1 MNREI
6 RKAKLISRNVLEF
19 VAYYS
24 RFNPLY
30 KLSYYK
36 KRAFPHKERLVFI
49 QRNELGNSR
58 SLLGEK
64 QRHDFSPFLG
74 ARTIIDD

>member
-1 MNREI
+1 M
-6 RKAKLISRNVLEF
+6 F
-19 VAYYS
+19 
-24 RFNPLY
+24 Y